1 MAKLDLNVADFQNI
15 EQPVSEILPA
25 GEYVMQIIKSER
37 RDTKAGTGWY
47 LQLEFDVLSGP
58 CPPGRKFWDRL
69 NLKNV
74 NEQAQQIAQRQ
85 FHALYTAMGYDF
97 PPDDSDELHFKPV
110 RVVIKHKENK
120 QGGLDAQAKY
130 LPAGGTAPQ
139 RVAAAAPAPAAA
151 PTGAAPKPW
160 ERHKK

>member
-1 MAKLDLNVADFQNI
+1 MALLNLNPADFKNI

-69 NLKNV
+69 NLV
-74 NEQAQQIAQRQ
+74 NANDQAQQIAQRQ
-85 FHALYTAMGYDF
+85 FHALYTAMGFDI
-97 PPDDSDELHFKPV
+97 PPSDSEELHFKPV

-130 LPAGGTAPQ
+130 LPAGQQPAQ
-139 RVAAAAPAPAAA
+139 RVAAAPATAPVAAPA
-151 PTGAAPKPW
+151 GAAKPW